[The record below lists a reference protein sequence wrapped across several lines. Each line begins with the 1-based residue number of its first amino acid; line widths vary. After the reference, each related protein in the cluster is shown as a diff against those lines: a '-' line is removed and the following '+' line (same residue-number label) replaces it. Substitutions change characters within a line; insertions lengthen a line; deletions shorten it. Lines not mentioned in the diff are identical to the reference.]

1 MAGKTRLNIAGADQP
16 DTDLWL
22 YNQSCPAPCCAIAKA
37 ICFVL
42 RFKNNLDVATTI
54 HWHGI
59 RNLNEMDGVA
69 NLTQAPIEP
78 GESFAYEFP
87 LNDSG
92 TYWYHAHNMGWEQV
106 ARGPLWPFD
115 Y

>member
-1 MAGKTRLNIAGADQP
+1 M
-16 DTDLWL
+16 
-22 YNQSCPAPCCAIAKA
+22 
-37 ICFVL
+37 L
-42 RFKNNLDVATTI
+42 RYRKGDMLRAEVQNNLDVATTI

-69 NLTQAPIEP
+69 NLTQALIEP

-92 TYWYHAHNMGWEQV
+92 TY
-106 ARGPLWPFD
+106 
-115 Y
+115 